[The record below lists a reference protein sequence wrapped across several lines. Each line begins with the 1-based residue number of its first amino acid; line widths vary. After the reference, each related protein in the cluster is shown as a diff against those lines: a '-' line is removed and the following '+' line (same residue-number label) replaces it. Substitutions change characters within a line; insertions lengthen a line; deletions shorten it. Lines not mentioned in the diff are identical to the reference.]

1 MFVILKLWTK
11 KFSTYFVLF
20 FHFNK
25 CYHCIRKTENIMKL
39 QEFVQKSR
47 ECGVEVTSEMVHQFE
62 IYMQLLKEWNQKMNL
77 TAITQEEE
85 IIEKHFY
92 DCILPLS
99 VTPLKGKVADIG
111 SGAGFPGL
119 VWKIVCP
126 EVEMVLVEPTGKRCT
141 FLNTVIETLGL
152 DHITV
157 VNLRS
162 EEYVVN
168 ARESFDF
175 VSARAVANLRVLSE
189 LTIPL
194 IRKGGMFI
202 AMKGAKGHEEAKEAQ
217 HAMQVLGASL
227 WKTQDVSL
235 YSGDERVNLF
245 YLKENSTPSIYPRNY
260 GTIKKKPL

>member
-1 MFVILKLWTK
+1 M
-11 KFSTYFVLF
+11 
-20 FHFNK
+20 N
-25 CYHCIRKTENIMKL
+25 L

-47 ECGVEVTSEMVHQFE
+47 ECDVEVTSEMVHQFE

-99 VTPLKGKVADIG
+99 VTPLKGRVADIG
-111 SGAGFPGL
+111 SGSGFPGL